1 MIHIK
6 NFIDRVSFME
16 ARSKKDLVLSNN
28 EARMLRDDIAKLIAD
43 KLEEQLNKKEEVI
56 QVQLS
61 GGKW

>member
-1 MIHIK
+1 MLHIK

-16 ARSKKDLVLSNN
+16 SKSKKDLVLSNS
-28 EARMLRDDIAKLIAD
+28 EARLLRDDIAKLIAD
-43 KLEEQLNKKEEVI
+43 KLEEQLNKKEEVV